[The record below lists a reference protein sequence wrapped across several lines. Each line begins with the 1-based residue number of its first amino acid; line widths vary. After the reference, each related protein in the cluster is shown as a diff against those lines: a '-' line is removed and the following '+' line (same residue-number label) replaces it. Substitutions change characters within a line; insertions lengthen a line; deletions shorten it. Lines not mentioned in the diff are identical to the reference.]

1 MRNHRPLA
9 VLVLAALTACSGVP
23 TRTFQIDA
31 IDVDERAVPCLVV
44 IGDDWAGAAQKQ
56 QLVNVGSD
64 NTLNLT
70 VEFTRP
76 EMDVIV
82 VAVPLDPSGKVRAM
96 PKSRTESTE
105 LTDFLGDVRR
115 LRAKDPERSLF
126 ILRKR

>member
-1 MRNHRPLA
+1 MSHRQNLA
-9 VLVLAALTACSGVP
+9 VLALALLTSCSGVP

-31 IDVDERAVPCLVV
+31 IDVDEKAVPCLVV
-44 IGDDWAGAAQKQ
+44 IGDDWSGAAQKK

-64 NTLNLT
+64 DTLSLT

-76 EMDVIV
+76 EMDIIV
-82 VAVPLDPSGKVRAM
+82 VAVPMDPSGKPRTM
-96 PKSRTESTE
+96 PKSRSESTE

-115 LRAKDPERSLF
+115 LRVKDPERNLF